1 MTFYCEQYFHEE
13 FSSKIQ
19 LKAIMQSQPDI
30 KKQRRGAAR
39 IKMQDCIRQRMGILF
54 GAPKACRGRNM
65 EMDKNIE
72 EFIKK
77 SKNQQIVHEII
88 KKICDTA
95 Q

>member
-39 IKMQDCIRQRMGILF
+39 IKMPDCIRQTEDGHSFWCTKGLQ
-54 GAPKACRGRNM
+54 G
-65 EMDKNIE
+65 E
-72 EFIKK
+72 EYGDGQKY
-77 SKNQQIVHEII
+77 
-88 KKICDTA
+88 
-95 Q
+95 